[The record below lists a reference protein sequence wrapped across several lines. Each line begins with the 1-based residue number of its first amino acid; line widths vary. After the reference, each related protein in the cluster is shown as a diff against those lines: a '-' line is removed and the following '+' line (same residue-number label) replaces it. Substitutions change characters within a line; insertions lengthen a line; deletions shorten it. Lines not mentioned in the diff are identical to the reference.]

1 MLTLTAMVLG
11 VMATLYG
18 FAMSR
23 LGHATATFVTTS
35 DAVWAAD
42 VVEATIRDSHTCSM
56 VSVSGKPTLKCTLPV
71 AETDRDNDGFAD
83 RYTPVGVTRRGWE
96 KWGSTGKRIWFYQ
109 ASDSGTPGTSGT
121 YLFRAQRSDDTTPST
136 SDIDR
141 EFTFD
146 HGTKVRRPLISGFSA
161 TVNASNRTV
170 TFTISTSSL
179 TRDERSHGTESTNN
193 YYTHSETR
201 TVAWRNAVK

>member
-42 VVEATIRDSHTCSM
+42 VIEATVRDSYSCSI
-56 VSVSGKPTLKCTLPV
+56 VSISGRSCLKCILPV
-71 AETDRDNDGFAD
+71 TETDRDGDGFAD
-83 RYTPVGVTRRGWE
+83 RYNALGVTRRGWE
-96 KWGSTGKRIWFYQ
+96 KWGNTGKRIWFYQ
-109 ASDSGTPGTSGT
+109 GSGAGAPSTAGTI
-121 YLFRAQRSDDTTPST
+121 LFRAKRTDDATPT
-136 SDIDR
+136 GSDIDN
-141 EFTFD
+141 EFTYARD
-146 HGTKVRRPLISGFSA
+146 AKLRRPLISTFTAS
-161 TVNASNRTV
+161 VNSSSRTV

-179 TRDERSHGTESTNN
+179 TRDERIHSAESTNN

-201 TVAWRNAVK
+201 TVAWRNGIK